1 MLTKFISSKSMKSQL
16 SKVVSTILVRYL
28 IILLKKFE
36 FFHKNQY
43 FPKPWKKWKYGENSK
58 FHKIYL
64 KNHMKMLDTD
74 LKSWDVILFNKKILV
89 NTCWLFESI
98 FSLWNYPKIIKKWQ
112 FLIFH
117 LILESTKV
125 NKCWPIF
132 FCWKVWHLSF
142 LNPCWAL
149 F

>member
-89 NTCWLFESI
+89 NTCWL
-98 FSLWNYPKIIKKWQ
+98 L
-112 FLIFH
+112 
-117 LILESTKV
+117 LILEPNEKSKKLSLLYDDFKVIWKCRYELKKSTSVDQIFCRKV
-125 NKCWPIF
+125 SHFRI
-132 FCWKVWHLSF
+132 L
-142 LNPCWAL
+142 
-149 F
+149 